1 MKHVLFLSILGLCF
15 CSCNNQKSRS
25 NNDDT
30 LTMVVGTYTNGS
42 SKGIYTYKFNQLN
55 GTSSYLNEIDTPNP
69 SYLTIS
75 GDNKY
80 VYAVNELN
88 DSTASVSSFQF
99 EKESGKLTF
108 LNKIKTQ
115 GEDPCYIINY
125 DKTILT
131 ANYSGGSMSIFSI
144 GDDGGINKREAV
156 YRGSIGG
163 TDTIRQNT
171 PHIHCVQLS
180 PDGKFVYGTDFSAD
194 QIIRFDIPE
203 KGALPIET
211 KYAAKIESGSGPR
224 HMIFSKDGKFAYV
237 MSELSGKVTIFSY
250 SDGRLQEIQSVVS
263 DSLNGRGGA
272 DIHLSPDGKF
282 LYSSNRLISDG
293 ISIFRVDAEN
303 GKLTKI
309 GYQLTGIHPRN
320 FNITPN
326 GRFLLV
332 ACRDSNKIQVFE
344 RDLSTGLLKDTH
356 QDIIIDRPVCIQF
369 AQ

>member
-1 MKHVLFLSILGLCF
+1 
-15 CSCNNQKSRS
+15 
-25 NNDDT
+25 
-30 LTMVVGTYTNGS
+30 
-42 SKGIYTYKFNQLN
+42 
-55 GTSSYLNEIDTPNP
+55 
-69 SYLTIS
+69 
-75 GDNKY
+75 
-80 VYAVNELN
+80 
-88 DSTASVSSFQF
+88 
-99 EKESGKLTF
+99 
-108 LNKIKTQ
+108 
-115 GEDPCYIINY
+115 
-125 DKTILT
+125 
-131 ANYSGGSMSIFSI
+131 
-144 GDDGGINKREAV
+144 
-156 YRGSIGG
+156 
-163 TDTIRQNT
+163 
-171 PHIHCVQLS
+171 
-180 PDGKFVYGTDFSAD
+180 
-194 QIIRFDIPE
+194 
-203 KGALPIET
+203 
-211 KYAAKIESGSGPR
+211 
-224 HMIFSKDGKFAYV
+224 

-344 RDLSTGLLKDTH
+344 RDLSTGLLKERIRTSSS
-356 QDIIIDRPVCIQF
+356 IDLCIQF